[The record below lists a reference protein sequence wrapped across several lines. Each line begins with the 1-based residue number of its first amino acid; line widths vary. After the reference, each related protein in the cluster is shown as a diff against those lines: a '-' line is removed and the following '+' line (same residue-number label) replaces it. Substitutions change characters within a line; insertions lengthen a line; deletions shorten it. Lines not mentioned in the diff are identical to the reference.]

1 MKTATL
7 SLLSKLTNQP
17 NKMKKN
23 IKARGFTLIELLVVI
38 AIIGIL
44 ASMLLPTLA
53 KAKKKANRMKCS
65 NNVGQIAKAYT
76 GFAGEFDSFPWHIS
90 DDNTMIASY
99 DTDYGAGGLNRP
111 KKTQSHSAN
120 AEAKSTQASFRYA
133 YQYHLADIRFVLTNP
148 AIRGSLQDVKSVAS
162 PSDPKT
168 KRYND
173 LEKRDGK
180 LKGVAPGW
188 GRSTWSGNTQ
198 YINTGAGSYGH
209 HLGGDDLKPE
219 SVLIT
224 TRNVMGDFRRHS
236 TLYPRGYM
244 YGWYSRVTHSH
255 VATAGDY
262 SGPQPYLPNTS
273 GAYGKPKAARASRY
287 LGPGDEAIKFEPY
300 NNYNCTGNESIMAGL
315 DQNQGNFATSDGS
328 VKQASDADW
337 TAALTKT
344 ADTAGGNCP
353 PSHLISRFFRP

>member
-1 MKTATL
+1 
-7 SLLSKLTNQP
+7 
-17 NKMKKN
+17 MKKN

-76 GFAGEFDSFPWHIS
+76 GFAGEYDSFPWHIS

-99 DTDYGAGGLNRP
+99 DTDYGAGGLNRA
-111 KKTQSHSAN
+111 KKKQNHSAN
-120 AEAKSTQASFRYA
+120 TEARNTHASFRFA
-133 YQYHLADIRFVLTNP
+133 YQYHLADIRFVITNP
-148 AIRGSLQDVKSVAS
+148 AIRGALTDVKSISS

-173 LEKRDGK
+173 MEKSQGK

-209 HLGGDDLKPE
+209 HLGGDDLRPE

-224 TRNVMGDFRRHS
+224 TRNILGDFRRHS
-236 TLYPRGYM
+236 NLYPRGFM

-255 VATAGDY
+255 VAAAGDY
-262 SGPQPYLPNTS
+262 SGAQPYGGS
-273 GAYGKPKAARASRY
+273 SYGNAAAAQASRFM
-287 LGPGDEAIKFEPY
+287 GPGDEADKHVPY
-300 NNYNCTGNESIMAGL
+300 PGYNCTGNEVIMSGL

-328 VKQASDADW
+328 VKQGADSDW
-337 TAALTKT
+337 QAALVKT

>member
-1 MKTATL
+1 
-7 SLLSKLTNQP
+7 
-17 NKMKKN
+17 MKKTQ
-23 IKARGFTLIELLVVI
+23 KGFTLIELLVVI

-65 NNVGQIAKAYT
+65 NNVGQVAKAYI
-76 GFAGEFDSFPWHIS
+76 GFAGEFESFPWHVS
-90 DDNTMIASY
+90 DDNTMISSY
-99 DTDYGAGGLNRP
+99 DTDYGAGALNRKN
-111 KKTQSHSAN
+111 KKQNHSAN
-120 AEAKSTQASFRYA
+120 TEAKNTKASFRYA
-133 YQYHLADIRFVLTNP
+133 YQYHNADIRFVITNP
-148 AIRGSLQDVKSVAS
+148 TIRGALQDVKSISS

-219 SVLIT
+219 SALIT
-224 TRNVMGDFRRHS
+224 TRNILGDFRRHS

-255 VATAGDY
+255 VATSGDY
-262 SGPQPYLPNTS
+262 SGTQPYGGS
-273 GAYGKPKAARASRY
+273 SYGNAGSAQASRY
-287 LGPGDEAIKFEPY
+287 MGPGDEADKHVPY
-300 NNYNCTGNESIMAGL
+300 PGYNCTGNEVIMSGL
-315 DQNQGNFATSDGS
+315 DQNQGNYATSDGATN
-328 VKQASDADW
+328 QASDADW
-337 TAALTKT
+337 QAALVKT

-353 PSHLISRFFRP
+353 PSHMISRFFRP